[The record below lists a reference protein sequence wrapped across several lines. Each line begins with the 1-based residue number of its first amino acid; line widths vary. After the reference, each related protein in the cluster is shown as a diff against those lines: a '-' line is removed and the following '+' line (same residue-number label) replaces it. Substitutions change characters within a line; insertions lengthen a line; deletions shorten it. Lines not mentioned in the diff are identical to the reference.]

1 MVIDRNETEPP
12 ESSGSGRSL
21 AEMVSGR
28 YTIIVSTDLS
38 SALCLR
44 KFETQVRMV
53 SAHFKSIFGH
63 FYDFISLQK

>member
-1 MVIDRNETEPP
+1 MTRNQPSRP
-12 ESSGSGRSL
+12 GRGSP

-28 YTIIVSTDLS
+28 NTIIVSICLS
-38 SALCLR
+38 SALRLR

-63 FYDFISLQK
+63 FYDPIYLQK